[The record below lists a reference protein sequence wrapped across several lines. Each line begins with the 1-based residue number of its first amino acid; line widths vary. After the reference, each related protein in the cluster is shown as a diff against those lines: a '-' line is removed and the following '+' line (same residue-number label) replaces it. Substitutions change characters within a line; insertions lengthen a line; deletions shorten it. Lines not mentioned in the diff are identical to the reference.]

1 MIIIKNQREK
11 QKKFTAEDLNPYFFA
26 LPPCPVKK
34 MAKGG
39 VLVTILGATSGL
51 IGSTH
56 DMLNRKLEQHPAAT
70 DSVSGHITPLFFSL
84 YFYFV
89 LKTAF
94 NFNGNGSH
102 KNLKEG

>member
-1 MIIIKNQREK
+1 
-11 QKKFTAEDLNPYFFA
+11 
-26 LPPCPVKK
+26 

-70 DSVSGHITPLFFSL
+70 DSVSGHITPLFFLSVFL
-84 YFYFV
+84 FRF
-89 LKTAF
+89 
-94 NFNGNGSH
+94 
-102 KNLKEG
+102 KNRVQL